1 MEADKLKFSPKAIS
15 EIQTLKATIT
25 NLYDEV
31 MKTYKEV
38 TLDYIDKVNE
48 YEESVDKQKEE
59 MGEHHI
65 ERMNK
70 GECTP
75 EVGAIYLSLSSNA
88 ERVAD
93 HMTNIAYAVRSYA
106 KKKKKD

>member
-1 MEADKLKFSPKAIS
+1 M
-15 EIQTLKATIT
+15 
-25 NLYDEV
+25 
-31 MKTYKEV
+31 
-38 TLDYIDKVNE
+38 NE

-93 HMTNIAYAVRSYA
+93 QHRVRGE
-106 KKKKKD
+106 KLRQKEKEGLNEK